1 MPAPEPSSR
10 AEEGELL
17 ATYTACAAKLQAC
30 SDALTHPT
38 GSMLMTEHKKLED
51 ALKAARI
58 DLARAL
64 AAYRDYYRKGHPRGW
79 S

>member
-17 ATYTACAAKLQAC
+17 ANYTECAAKLQAC
-30 SDALTHPT
+30 NVALTHPT

-58 DLARAL
+58 DLAPAL
-64 AAYRDYYRKGHPRGW
+64 AAHRDYRKGHPRGW

>member
-1 MPAPEPSSR
+1 
-10 AEEGELL
+10 
-17 ATYTACAAKLQAC
+17 
-30 SDALTHPT
+30 
-38 GSMLMTEHKKLED
+38 MLMTEHKKLED

-64 AAYRDYYRKGHPRGW
+64 AAHRDYQNGHPRGW